1 MGPCT
6 TISFGVHR
14 SAQDCMLPPV
24 RRPPL
29 RSATTQAPAGGMAQ
43 GPHQES
49 ELMGSKPFWEIEN
62 CLILV
67 AFSVKI

>member
-43 GPHQES
+43 GPRQEI
-49 ELMGSKPFWEIEN
+49 ELMGSKLFRNTEN
-62 CLILV
+62 CLILMP
-67 AFSVKI
+67 FSVKI